1 MNHQI
6 ISVNLHDTLIYLFF
20 STLFPHFADQGYTN
34 IKNNV
39 NIKNSQ
45 GLDRMQKHLLL
56 PLFLSIGL
64 LMQGCGSKEAA
75 QPETPPAK
83 VSVLNI
89 QPQSVNFSENLPARV
104 QAFRTAE
111 IRPQVGGIIEKVLF
125 TQGSEVKAGQALYKI
140 NSETFQAD
148 VNSNRASL
156 NKAEAEVARLKVQ
169 LERYQQLLPSNAI
182 SKQEVSNAQAEYRQA
197 LADVA
202 QMKALLTR
210 QNLNL
215 QYATVRAPISG
226 RIGQS
231 FVTEGALVGQGDSN
245 KMATVQQIDKVYVD
259 IKQSISEY
267 ERLQTALQNGELSAN
282 DQKTFRIS
290 NSHGQPYNVTAR
302 MLFEDIN
309 VDPETGDV
317 TIRIEVNNPER
328 KLLPGMYVRVDI
340 NRASVPQALLI
351 PAQAIQRNINGEP
364 QVYVINTKGTADI
377 RPIEL
382 GQQYEQYYIA
392 NKGLKAG
399 DKVVVEGIE
408 RIQPNQKLELSVW
421 KVPVN
426 TTANSSVHAESAAT
440 QGAQ

>member
-6 ISVNLHDTLIYLFF
+6 ISVNLHDTLIYLLF

-364 QVYVINTKGTADI
+364 QVYVINAKGTADI

-426 TTANSSVHAESAAT
+426 TTANTSVHAESTAT

>member
-1 MNHQI
+1 
-6 ISVNLHDTLIYLFF
+6 
-20 STLFPHFADQGYTN
+20 
-34 IKNNV
+34 
-39 NIKNSQ
+39 
-45 GLDRMQKHLLL
+45 MQKHLLL

-364 QVYVINTKGTADI
+364 QVYVINAKGTADI

-426 TTANSSVHAESAAT
+426 TTANNSVHTESAAT

>member
-1 MNHQI
+1 
-6 ISVNLHDTLIYLFF
+6 
-20 STLFPHFADQGYTN
+20 
-34 IKNNV
+34 
-39 NIKNSQ
+39 
-45 GLDRMQKHLLL
+45 MQKHLLL

-64 LMQGCGSKEAA
+64 VIQGCSSEEKKPVEA
-75 QPETPPAK
+75 PPAK
-83 VSVLNI
+83 VTVLSLK
-89 QPQSVNFSENLPARV
+89 PQSVNFSENLPARV
-104 QAFRTAE
+104 HAFRTAE

-148 VNSNRASL
+148 VRSNQASL

-202 QMKALLTR
+202 QMKALLAR

-215 QYATVRAPISG
+215 QYATIRAPISG

-231 FVTEGALVGQGDSN
+231 FVTEGALVSQGDTN
-245 KMATVQQIDKVYVD
+245 TLATIQQIDKVYVD
-259 IKQSISEY
+259 VKQSIGEY

-282 DQKTFRIS
+282 SDKTVRIS
-290 NSHGQPYNVTAR
+290 NSHGQFYNVSAK

-328 KLLPGMYVRVDI
+328 KLLPGMYVRVNID
-340 NRASVPQALLI
+340 RASVPQALLV
-351 PAQAIQRNINGEP
+351 PSQAIQRNNNGDP
-364 QVYVINTKGTADI
+364 QVYVINAKGLADI

-382 GQQYEQYYIA
+382 GQQYEQFYLV
-392 NKGLKAG
+392 NKGLKVG
-399 DKVVVEGIE
+399 DKVIVEGVD
-408 RIQPNQKLELSVW
+408 RIKPNQKLEITNW
-421 KVPVN
+421 KAP
-426 TTANSSVHAESAAT
+426 ST

>member
-1 MNHQI
+1 MQI
-6 ISVNLHDTLIYLFF
+6 
-20 STLFPHFADQGYTN
+20 STLFPHFKDPDYTLTQ
-34 IKNNV
+34 NNN
-39 NIKNSQ
+39 NIKNSI
-45 GLDRMQKHLLL
+45 GLDSMQKHLLL
-56 PLFLSIGL
+56 PLFLSTGL
-64 LMQGCGSKEAA
+64 VIQGCSSEEKKPVEA
-75 QPETPPAK
+75 PPAK
-83 VSVLNI
+83 VTVLSLK
-89 QPQSVNFSENLPARV
+89 PQSVNFSENLPARV
-104 QAFRTAE
+104 HAFRTAE

-148 VNSNRASL
+148 VRSNQASL

-202 QMKALLTR
+202 QMKALLAR

-231 FVTEGALVGQGDSN
+231 FVTEGALVSQGDTN
-245 KMATVQQIDKVYVD
+245 TLATIQQIDKVYVD
-259 IKQSISEY
+259 VKQSIGEY

-282 DQKTFRIS
+282 SDKTVRIS
-290 NSHGQPYNVTAR
+290 NSHGQFYNVSAK

-328 KLLPGMYVRVDI
+328 KLLPGMYVRVNID
-340 NRASVPQALLI
+340 RASVPQALLV
-351 PAQAIQRNINGEP
+351 PSQAIQRNNNGDP
-364 QVYVINTKGTADI
+364 QVYVINAKGLADI

-382 GQQYEQYYIA
+382 GQQYEQFYLV
-392 NKGLKAG
+392 NKGLKVG
-399 DKVVVEGIE
+399 DKVIVEGVD
-408 RIQPNQKLELSVW
+408 RIKPNQKLEITNW
-421 KVPVN
+421 KAP
-426 TTANSSVHAESAAT
+426 ST

>member
-6 ISVNLHDTLIYLFF
+6 ISVNLHDTLIYLLF
-20 STLFPHFADQGYTN
+20 STFFPHFADQGYTN

-197 LADVA
+197 LADVS

-364 QVYVINTKGTADI
+364 QVYVINAKGTADI

-426 TTANSSVHAESAAT
+426 TTANTSVHAESAAT

>member
-6 ISVNLHDTLIYLFF
+6 ISVNLNDTLIYLFF

-364 QVYVINTKGTADI
+364 QVYVINAKGTADI

-399 DKVVVEGIE
+399 DKVVIEGIE

-426 TTANSSVHAESAAT
+426 TTANTSVHAKSAAT

>member
-1 MNHQI
+1 
-6 ISVNLHDTLIYLFF
+6 
-20 STLFPHFADQGYTN
+20 
-34 IKNNV
+34 
-39 NIKNSQ
+39 
-45 GLDRMQKHLLL
+45 MQKHLLL

-64 LMQGCGSKEAA
+64 VIQGCSSEEAK
-75 QPETPPAK
+75 QPEVAPAK
-83 VSVLNI
+83 VSVLSL

-140 NSETFQAD
+140 NAETFQAD
-148 VNSNRASL
+148 VNSNKASL
-156 NKAEAEVARLKVQ
+156 NKAEAEVTRLKVQ
-169 LERYQQLLPSNAI
+169 LERYEQLLPSNAI

-202 QMKALLTR
+202 QMKALLSR

-231 FVTEGALVGQGDSN
+231 FVTEGALVSQGDTKN
-245 KMATVQQIDKVYVD
+245 LATIQQIDKVYVD
-259 IKQSISEY
+259 VKQSIGEY

-282 DQKTFRIS
+282 SDKTVRIA
-290 NSHGQPYNVTAR
+290 NSHGQFYNVSAK

-317 TIRIEVNNPER
+317 TIRIVVNNPER
-328 KLLPGMYVRVDI
+328 KLLPGMYVRVNID
-340 NRASVPQALLI
+340 RASVPQALLV
-351 PAQAIQRNINGEP
+351 PSQAIQRNNNGDP
-364 QVYVINTKGTADI
+364 QVYVINAKGLADI

-382 GQQYEQYYIA
+382 GQQYEQFYLV
-392 NKGLKAG
+392 NKGLKVG
-399 DKVVVEGIE
+399 DKVIVEGID
-408 RIQPNQKLELSVW
+408 RIQPNQKLEISKW
-421 KVPVN
+421 KAPI
-426 TTANSSVHAESAAT
+426 T

>member
-20 STLFPHFADQGYTN
+20 STLFPHFADQSYTN

>member
-1 MNHQI
+1 M
-6 ISVNLHDTLIYLFF
+6 
-20 STLFPHFADQGYTN
+20 P
-34 IKNNV
+34 
-39 NIKNSQ
+39 
-45 GLDRMQKHLLL
+45 KHLLL

-64 LMQGCGSKEAA
+64 ILQGCGSEQATQA
-75 QPETPPAK
+75 ETAPAK
-83 VSVLNI
+83 VSVLNL

-148 VNSNRASL
+148 VNSNQASL
-156 NKAEAEVARLKVQ
+156 NKAEAEVARLKIQ
-169 LERYQQLLPSNAI
+169 LERYEQLLPSNAI
-182 SKQEVSNAQAEYRQA
+182 SKQEVSNAQAAYRQA

-202 QMKALLTR
+202 QMKAFLTR

-231 FVTEGALVGQGDSN
+231 FVTEGALVSQGDTN
-245 KMATVQQIDKVYVD
+245 TMATVQQIDKVYVD
-259 IKQSISEY
+259 VKQSISEY
-267 ERLQTALQNGELSAN
+267 ERLQAALQSGELSAN
-282 DQKTFRIS
+282 NEKTVRIS
-290 NSHGQPYNVTAR
+290 NSHGQPYKVSAK

-317 TIRIEVNNPER
+317 TIRIEVQNPER
-328 KLLPGMYVRVDI
+328 KLLPGMYVRVNID
-340 NRASVPQALLI
+340 RASVPQALLV

-364 QVYVINTKGTADI
+364 QVYVINAKGAADI

-382 GQQYEQYYIA
+382 GQQYEQFYIVS
-392 NKGLKAG
+392 KGLKAG
-399 DKVVVEGIE
+399 DKVVVEGVE
-408 RIQPNQKLELSVW
+408 RIQPNQKLELATW
-421 KVPVN
+421 KAP
-426 TTANSSVHAESAAT
+426 ASSNSTLPAT

>member
-6 ISVNLHDTLIYLFF
+6 ISVNLHDTLIYLLF

-64 LMQGCGSKEAA
+64 LIQGCGSKEAA

-290 NSHGQPYNVTAR
+290 NSHDQPYNVTAR

-364 QVYVINTKGTADI
+364 QVYVINAKGTADI

-426 TTANSSVHAESAAT
+426 TTANTSVHAESAAT

>member
-1 MNHQI
+1 
-6 ISVNLHDTLIYLFF
+6 
-20 STLFPHFADQGYTN
+20 
-34 IKNNV
+34 
-39 NIKNSQ
+39 
-45 GLDRMQKHLLL
+45 MQKHLLL

-364 QVYVINTKGTADI
+364 QVYVINAKGTADI

-399 DKVVVEGIE
+399 DKVVIEGIE

-426 TTANSSVHAESAAT
+426 TTANTSVHAKSAAT

>member
-1 MNHQI
+1 
-6 ISVNLHDTLIYLFF
+6 
-20 STLFPHFADQGYTN
+20 
-34 IKNNV
+34 
-39 NIKNSQ
+39 
-45 GLDRMQKHLLL
+45 MQKHLLL

-64 LMQGCGSKEAA
+64 VIQGCSSEEKKPVEA
-75 QPETPPAK
+75 PPAK
-83 VSVLNI
+83 VSVLSLK
-89 QPQSVNFSENLPARV
+89 PQSVNFSENLPARV
-104 QAFRTAE
+104 HAFRTAE

-148 VNSNRASL
+148 VRSNQASL

-202 QMKALLTR
+202 QMKALLAR

-231 FVTEGALVGQGDSN
+231 FVTEGALVSQGDTN
-245 KMATVQQIDKVYVD
+245 TLATIQQIDKVYVD
-259 IKQSISEY
+259 VKQSISEY

-282 DQKTFRIS
+282 SDKTVRIS
-290 NSHGQPYNVTAR
+290 NSHGQLYNVSAK

-328 KLLPGMYVRVDI
+328 KLLPGMYVRVNID
-340 NRASVPQALLI
+340 RASVPQALLV
-351 PAQAIQRNINGEP
+351 PSQAIQRNNNGDP
-364 QVYVINTKGTADI
+364 QVYVINAKGLADI

-382 GQQYEQYYIA
+382 GQQYEQFYLV
-392 NKGLKAG
+392 NKGLKVG
-399 DKVVVEGIE
+399 DKVIVEGVD
-408 RIQPNQKLELSVW
+408 RIKPNQKLEITNW
-421 KVPVN
+421 KAP
-426 TTANSSVHAESAAT
+426 ST

>member
-6 ISVNLHDTLIYLFF
+6 ISVNLHDTLIYLLF

-364 QVYVINTKGTADI
+364 QVYVINAKGTADI

-426 TTANSSVHAESAAT
+426 TTANTSVHAESAAT

>member
-1 MNHQI
+1 M
-6 ISVNLHDTLIYLFF
+6 
-20 STLFPHFADQGYTN
+20 P
-34 IKNNV
+34 
-39 NIKNSQ
+39 
-45 GLDRMQKHLLL
+45 KHLLL

-64 LMQGCGSKEAA
+64 ILQGCGSEQAA
-75 QPETPPAK
+75 QAKVAPAK
-83 VSVLNI
+83 VSVLNL

-125 TQGSEVKAGQALYKI
+125 TQGSEVRAGQALYKI

-148 VNSNRASL
+148 VNSNQASL

-169 LERYQQLLPSNAI
+169 LERYEQLLPSNAI
-182 SKQEVSNAQAEYRQA
+182 SKQEVSNAQAAYRQA

-231 FVTEGALVGQGDSN
+231 FVTEGALVSQGDTN
-245 KMATVQQIDKVYVD
+245 TMATVQQINKVYVD
-259 IKQSISEY
+259 VKQSISEY
-267 ERLQTALQNGELSAN
+267 ERLQTALQSGELSAN
-282 DQKTFRIS
+282 NEKTVRIS
-290 NSHGQPYNVTAR
+290 NSHGQPYKVSAK

-317 TIRIEVNNPER
+317 TIRIEVQNPER
-328 KLLPGMYVRVDI
+328 KLLPGMYVRVNID
-340 NRASVPQALLI
+340 RASVPQALLV

-364 QVYVINTKGTADI
+364 QVYVINAKGAADI

-382 GQQYEQYYIA
+382 GQQYEQFYIVS
-392 NKGLKAG
+392 KGLKAG

-408 RIQPNQKLELSVW
+408 RIQPNQKLELATW
-421 KVPVN
+421 KAP
-426 TTANSSVHAESAAT
+426 ASSNSTLPAT